1 MSVTVIFPSAGHH
14 NADPGAV
21 YNGRK
26 EAEEMK
32 CFRDL
37 VIAELQAKGHKPIA
51 DRDDETASQHQSR
64 IKPGNGSVVAE
75 FHLDAVPS
83 PTATGTT
90 AVVKRNPTPL
100 SMQMGQE
107 LVNTTARILGIR
119 NRGVITEDKTNR
131 GRIGIVN
138 KPGTAVLL
146 ELGFLSN
153 PSDMAAFDAN
163 KVALAKAI
171 AEILI
176 KYDALI

>member
-1 MSVTVIFPSAGHH
+1 MIKVIFPSAGHH

-37 VIAELQAKGHKPIA
+37 VIKALDAKGHKPIP
-51 DRDDETASQHQSR
+51 DRDNETASQHQAR
-64 IKPGNGSVVAE
+64 IKPGNGSVGAE

-100 SMQMGQE
+100 SMQMGKE
-107 LVNTTARILGIR
+107 MVDTTSKILGIR

-138 KPGTAVLL
+138 KAGTWVLL

-153 PSDMAAFDAN
+153 PNDMAAFDLH
-163 KVALAKAI
+163 KVKLAQAI
-171 AEILI
+171 ADILI
-176 KYDALI
+176 RYDAMI